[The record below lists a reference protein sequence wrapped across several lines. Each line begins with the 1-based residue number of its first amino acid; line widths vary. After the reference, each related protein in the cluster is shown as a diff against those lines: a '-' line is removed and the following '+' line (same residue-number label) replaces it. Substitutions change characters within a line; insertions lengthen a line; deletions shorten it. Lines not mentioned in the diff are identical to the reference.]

1 MNILNKLYK
10 IIKPKKFYFNPN
22 KIPLKQTS
30 VGHNL
35 YTLTLPISHNVKLSI
50 NDVTVDKTIL
60 TGIYSLN
67 ENCIELTIRFKPN
80 TKSQVFRHHYT
91 NRPKELTFTITR
103 KDSPYSKQLT
113 DLTDVIIYITTDKN
127 ILKKHLKN
135 FANSYKTTLI
145 TNTQIKLFKQHI
157 FHIYHKLNTL

>member
-35 YTLTLPISHNVKLSI
+35 YTLTLPISHNVKPSI

-60 TGIYSLN
+60 KRKHILN
-67 ENCIELTIRFKPN
+67 ENCIELTIQFNPN
-80 TKSQVFRHHYT
+80 TKSQVFRHHYV
-91 NRPKELTFTITR
+91 NAPKELTFNIRR
-103 KDSPYSKQLT
+103 KDSTYSKQLT

-145 TNTQIKLFKQHI
+145 TNTQIKQYKTKINLL
-157 FHIYHKLNTL
+157 YNKLMTL

>member
-22 KIPLKQTS
+22 KIPLEQTS

-35 YTLTLPISHNVKLSI
+35 YTLTLPISHNVKPSI

-60 TGIYSLN
+60 TRKHILGDWIQ
-67 ENCIELTIRFKPN
+67 LTILFKSN
-80 TKSQVFRHHYT
+80 TKSQIFRHHNA
-91 NRPKELTFTITR
+91 NRPKELTFTIRR
-103 KDSPYSKQLT
+103 KDSPYSEQLT
-113 DLTDVIIYITTDKN
+113 DLANVIIYITTDKN

-135 FANSYKTTLI
+135 FANTYKTTLI